1 MIFRDYDKQ
10 IEPPYKKKNDKGRE
24 VWFYPDPIYHQV
36 EDCFL
41 RTQRPE
47 GVTKYKNDKPR
58 LRDPFRKINKFK
70 MQKYLNHTDKE
81 DYRELDWATDENGI
95 VRAALIYYDIS
106 KMSNKKKNVV
116 SFTQRKIE
124 LGENDS
130 YIFDVA
136 CDVGYEK
143 WLGLLLERH
152 YSKNVLGTTVVEC
165 DMQHKQIRTLFETL
179 GFERI
184 DNKVSSFADMYGIWC
199 RQNELLPIEKIE
211 ESQECSLQR
220 LIMVVPPVQPLVKQ
234 LYKIEDELF
243 ANHYSNYNKGN
254 TWKGIVLKGYGG
266 KEDFI
271 IKPSDMTNSW
281 KKENKEKLDRE
292 CKDTPLRKRLDEV
305 EKFIELLEV
314 EENDIERI
322 RILKLGKDEGELE
335 RHTDIQDRDAGLND
349 GQWARLHFPLV
360 TNDWVFF
367 TQWNTDGTETVA
379 HMDIGELWYLDM
391 RKPHTAIN
399 HGDEDRYHLI
409 IDVKADERLRAWL
422 RRSLV
427 KYPPFKQTDDYEN

>member
-1 MIFRDYDKQ
+1 MIFRDYDEK
-10 IEPPYKKKNDKGRE
+10 IIPPYQDGK
-24 VWFYPDPIYHQV
+24 WIYPDPIYHQV
-36 EDCFL
+36 EECFL

-47 GVTKYKNDKPR
+47 GVTKYKNNKSR

-70 MQKYLNHTDKE
+70 MQKYLNHAKKKDGTLLN
-81 DYRELDWATDENGI
+81 DYRELDWAKDNDGV

-143 WLGLLLERH
+143 WLGFLMERH
-152 YSKNVLGTTVVEC
+152 FSKTVFGTTIVEC
-165 DMQHKQIRTLFETL
+165 DMQNKNIRELFEEL
-179 GFERI
+179 GFERV
-184 DNKVSSFADMYGIWC
+184 DNKVTSFADMYGIWC
-199 RQNELLPIEKIE
+199 KQNELVPIDKIE

-220 LIMVVPPVQPLVKQ
+220 LIMDVPPIEPLLEQVKQ
-234 LYKIEDELF
+234 VEDKLF

-271 IKPSDMTNSW
+271 IKPSEMTNSW
-281 KKENKEKLDRE
+281 KKENKEKLDWV
-292 CKDTPLRKRLDEV
+292 CKDTPLRKKLSEV
-305 EKFIELLEV
+305 ELFIGLLKVKEK
-314 EENDIERI
+314 DIERI
-322 RILKLGKDEGELE
+322 RILKLGKNEGELE

-349 GQWARLHFPLV
+349 GQWARLHFPLQ
-360 TNDWVFF
+360 TNKNVIF
-367 TQWNTDGTETVA
+367 TQWNTDGTETTTR
-379 HMDIGELWYLDM
+379 MRLNELWYLDM
-391 RKPHTAIN
+391 RKPHTAVN
-399 HGDEDRYHLI
+399 FGEEDRYHLI
-409 IDVKADERLRAWL
+409 IDVRSNERLRHWL
-422 RRSLV
+422 RKSLR
-427 KYPPFKQTDDYEN
+427 KYPPIKQVADYEN